1 MLMTTEIMTT
11 TPTNTKPLTAQ
22 EIPHPY
28 QVEGITTLEEA
39 RKYCEKLAK
48 SHYENFLV
56 AGAFCPKPLR
66 QHFYNVYAYCRI
78 SDDLSDEI
86 GDPVKSLLLLDWWEE
101 EVDAMYAGK
110 PRHPVFV
117 ALAETVQKFAIP
129 AEPFR
134 DLLNAFRQ
142 DQRVTRYA
150 TYEELLGYCRGS
162 ANPVGRLVLYLC
174 GYQDAERLA
183 LSDKTCTAL
192 QLANFWQDVTRDLV
206 KDRIYI
212 PLEDMARFGYT
223 EESLFARRFTPE
235 FAALMK
241 FEVERTHTLFDEG
254 LKLTTLVEKR
264 VRLDI
269 EMFNRGGQEVL
280 RRIEQ
285 QGYDTLTTRPAVPKS
300 RQVALLIGRLLA
312 NLTAK

>member
-1 MLMTTEIMTT
+1 MTT
-11 TPTNTKPLTAQ
+11 TTPITAKD
-22 EIPHPY
+22 IPHPY
-28 QVEGITTLEEA
+28 QFEGTATPEEA
-39 RKYCEKLAK
+39 RTYCEKLAK

-86 GDPVKSLLLLDWWEE
+86 GDPAKSLILLDWWEE
-101 EVDAMYAGK
+101 ELDAMYAGK

-117 ALAETVQKFAIP
+117 ALAETVQQFSIP
-129 AEPFR
+129 ADPFR
-134 DLLNAFRQ
+134 DLLTAFRQ
-142 DQRVTRYA
+142 DQRITRYQ
-150 TYEELLGYCRGS
+150 TYEELVGYCRYS
-162 ANPVGRLVLYLC
+162 ASPVGRLVLYLC
-174 GYQDAERLA
+174 GYQDDERLT

-206 KDRIYI
+206 KDRVYI

-241 FEVERTHTLFDEG
+241 FEVERTHALFNEG

-269 EMFNRGGQEVL
+269 EMFNRGGMEVL